1 MHIDPSSIKLVD
13 GFKIR
18 STLDCD
24 FGVFH
29 SHSIRA
35 GSFAPK
41 YFIPQGEWWL
51 DAAFAH
57 DKDFF
62 VKTEEFSVPRRII
75 GIPLR
80 RKYEKTHLIK
90 PGPVPNLIIK
100 KERRRGLTIAFIDG
114 NIVRQYIDPE
124 FIFGGHDLVYSYI
137 PKNEIWLE
145 IEMNPK
151 EIPFVFQHEFLER
164 ELMSKGKN
172 YDVAHEYATIADKEA
187 RMTLNIGSYPGDAN
201 YRWRNL
207 SNQDMAKKYYVHIRR
222 PKEKS
227 AQVRIAHAHEALLAI
242 DKPVWAKLF
251 NETIEAFK
259 RGGVSR

>member
-29 SHSIRA
+29 THSTHA

-41 YFIPQGEWWL
+41 YFIPVGEWWL
-51 DAAFAH
+51 DEAFAH

-62 VKTEEFSVPRRII
+62 IKTEELQTPRTILGFPRQ
-75 GIPLR
+75 
-80 RKYEKTHLIK
+80 RKYETKHLIT
-90 PGPVPNLIIK
+90 PGPIPNFVIK
-100 KERRRGLTIAFIDG
+100 KERHRGLTLVFIDG
-114 NIVRQYIDPE
+114 NIVRRYLDPE
-124 FIFGGHDLVYSYI
+124 FIFGGHDLVYDYI
-137 PKNEIWLE
+137 PKNELWLE

-164 ELMSKGKN
+164 ELMAKGKN

-187 RMTLNIGSYPGDAN
+187 RMDLKIGCYPGDAN
-201 YRWRNL
+201 YRWRHL
-207 SNQDMAKKYYVHIRR
+207 SNQEMAKKYYVKRHHS
-222 PKEKS
+222 KQKS
-227 AQVRIAHAHEALLAI
+227 ADVRLEHAHQALLSI
-242 DKPVWAKLF
+242 NKPVWARLF
-251 NETIEAFK
+251 NDTIAAFRK
-259 RGGVSR
+259 TS